1 MKEQGF
7 RPAVT
12 WKDNAEKTMS
22 LSYRED
28 YWDFLE
34 LKKQF
39 ISFLIQIHG
48 LDLSLWDEMGFW
60 DQKYRPFSY
69 FDGDSLVSSVCIYS
83 MDMTI
88 HGQKRLVAQVSAVGT
103 LPEYRRRGLNLQL
116 TQKAMDWARV
126 NHDFFY
132 LFADEEALPFYK
144 KCGFRQVDEHKA
156 SVSVSGGIAR
166 PGADKL
172 DIRRK
177 DHLELIYRLASE
189 REPVSGVL
197 GVSNKRLLM
206 FWCLYFLADNIYF
219 ITDLDVLILYKRDN
233 ELVTVFDIVG
243 KNVPA
248 FSEVYPYICAET
260 DKTIEFLFMVDKLNL
275 GTFNQVRV
283 EDNGTHLLGDFPLES
298 GKFIFPYTA
307 HA

>member
-1 MKEQGF
+1 MTS
-7 RPAVT
+7 RRAM
-12 WKDNAEKTMS
+12 N

-28 YWDFLE
+28 YWDSPE

-39 ISFLIQIHG
+39 LSFLIQIHG
-48 LDLSLWDEMGFW
+48 LDLSLWDEMGLW
-60 DQKYRPFSY
+60 DRKYRPFSY
-69 FDGDSLVSSVCIYS
+69 FDGDSLVSSLCIYS

-88 HGQKRLVAQVSAVGT
+88 QGKKRPVAQVSAVGT
-103 LPEYRRRGLNLQL
+103 LPEYRRKGLNLEL

-126 NHDFFY
+126 NHDFFF
-132 LFADEEALPFYK
+132 LFADDEAFPFYE
-144 KCGFRQVDEHKA
+144 KCGFRQVDEYKS
-156 SVSVSGGIAR
+156 SVSVSGETAR

-172 DIRRK
+172 DIQRK
-177 DHLELIYRLASE
+177 DHLDLIYRIASD
-189 REPVSGVL
+189 RESVSDVL
-197 GVSNKRLLM
+197 GVLNKRLFM
-206 FWCLYFLADNIYF
+206 FWCLYFLADHIYY
-219 ITDLDVLILYKRDN
+219 IAELDVLILYKRDN

-248 FSEVYPYICAET
+248 FSEVYPYICAESDET
-260 DKTIEFLFMVDKLNL
+260 VEFLFMVDKLNL
-275 GTFNQVRV
+275 ETFDQVRV